1 SNSEGPV
8 LDPIVSIRCIVSID
22 PGETMRVNFITG
34 IAETEDEAI
43 NLIEKYHDVRM
54 VERVHN
60 LAWTHNQMIMQQ
72 LNVSDG
78 DIHLYM
84 RLASAIIYPSSN
96 WRAGSGVLMNN
107 QLGQSGLWA
116 FGISGDFPIVLLRIT
131 DRSNINLAREFLRAH
146 AYWQMMGI
154 VVDLVIWNED
164 SSGYRQE
171 LYDEIMGLISVS
183 TSAFDP
189 KRFGGVYVIQDDQVS
204 EEAGVLMEAVASAI
218 FTDYRGTFEEQLK
231 RERRPRAPVPLLK
244 PEKTLKVETYRPIES
259 TGQDLIF
266 FNGLGGFT
274 KDGREYII
282 RLAPGEVTPAP
293 WSNVIA
299 NHNFGTVI
307 SECGSSYT
315 WSENSQQFRL
325 TPWYNDPVSDHS
337 GEALYIRDEL
347 SGDFWSPSAL
357 PARGKTPYTC
367 RHGFGYSVF
376 EHKEFGIASEL
387 WVYVAMDAPVKFC
400 RLVVRNESG
409 IFRQLSLT
417 CYIEQVLGDLRS
429 KTGMHVVTEIDPR
442 TGALFSRNPFNTD
455 FPGRIVFLD
464 VNTKI
469 NSFTGDRT
477 EFLGKNGSMTRP
489 AALARETLSN
499 RIGAAMDPCAAIQ
512 VRIDLQDKEDVEII
526 FTCGAGQN
534 VEDARSLVKR
544 FRGSASARTALEQV
558 WSYWNHTLG
567 VVHVETED
575 KALDV
580 LTNGW
585 LLYQTLSC
593 RMWARTGYYQS
604 SGAYGFRDQLQD
616 SMALIYAEPEIF
628 REHLLRCASHQF
640 VEGDVLHWWHPPFE
654 RGVRTHSS
662 DDRLWLPL
670 AAHRYVTTT
679 GDVGVL
685 NESTHFIT
693 GGLLAPDEDSC
704 YHLPAR
710 SAESGTLYEHCVRS
724 IKRSLQFG
732 RHGLP
737 LMGTGDWNDGMN
749 HVGYQGLGES
759 VWNAFFLYDVLAKF
773 KDIAHL
779 FGDSAFAELCASE
792 AATLR
797 ENIRQSGWDGHWY
810 LRAYFDNGDPLGS
823 IANEECQIDSI
834 PQSWSVLSGAGDP
847 ERSRE
852 AMEEVDHRLVN
863 RDNSVIQ
870 LLQPPFDRSSLN
882 PGYIKG
888 YLPGVRENGGQ
899 YTHAAIWVIMAF
911 ASLGDS
917 ARAWELLDLINPV
930 MHGSTPNQ
938 VAIYRVEPYIVA
950 ADICAL
956 PPNAG
961 RGGWTWYTG
970 ASGWM
975 YRLILESLLGITL
988 EVDRLRFQPCIPD
1001 DWKSFKVHYH
1011 YRETFY
1017 HITVMRI
1024 GSAEEVTVDGII
1036 QTDGTVHLVDDKKE
1050 HLVEVRI
1057 S

>member
-1 SNSEGPV
+1 
-8 LDPIVSIRCIVSID
+8 
-22 PGETMRVNFITG
+22 
-34 IAETEDEAI
+34 
-43 NLIEKYHDVRM
+43 M

-72 LNVSDG
+72 LNMSDS
-78 DIHLYM
+78 DIHLFM

-96 WRAGSGVLMNN
+96 WRAGSGVLMKN

-131 DRSNINLAREFLRAH
+131 DRSNINLARQLLRAH
-146 AYWQMMGI
+146 AYWQTMGI
-154 VVDLVIWNED
+154 AVDLVIWNED

-189 KRFGGVYVIQDDQVS
+189 KQFGGVYTIHEDQISV
-204 EEAGVLMEAVASAI
+204 EAGVLMQAVASAV
-218 FTDYRGTFEEQLK
+218 FTDRRGTLEEQLE
-231 RERRPRAPVPLLK
+231 RERRPRATIPLLK
-244 PEKTLKVETYRPIES
+244 PERTTKVEAYRPVES
-259 TGQDLIF
+259 TGKDLIF

-282 RLAPGEVTPAP
+282 RLAPGEVTPVP

-307 SECGSSYT
+307 SESGSAYT

-325 TPWYNDPVSDHS
+325 TPWYNDPVSDRS
-337 GEALYIRDEL
+337 GEAIYIRDET
-347 SGDFWSPSAL
+347 SGEFWSPSAL

-376 EHKEFGIASEL
+376 EHKEFGIASEM

-409 IFRQLSLT
+409 ISRQLSLT
-417 CYIEQVLGDLRS
+417 CYIEPVLGDMRS
-429 KTGMHVVTEIDPR
+429 KTGMHVVTEIDPK

-455 FPGRIVFLD
+455 FPGRIVFSD

-469 NSFTGDRT
+469 KSFTGDRT
-477 EFLGKNGSMTRP
+477 DFLGKNGSMTRP
-489 AALARETLSN
+489 AALSREKLSN

-512 VRIDLQDKEDVEII
+512 VRIDLQDKEEVEII

-575 KALDV
+575 KALNV

-585 LLYQTLSC
+585 LLYQTLAC

-616 SMALIYAEPEIF
+616 SMALVYAEPGIF

-640 VEGDVLHWWHPPFE
+640 VEGDVLHWWHPPLE
-654 RGVRTHSS
+654 RGVRTRSS

-670 AAHRYVTTT
+670 AVHRYVTVT

-685 NESTHFIT
+685 NESINFIM
-693 GGLLAPDEDSC
+693 GGLLAPEEDSC
-704 YHLPAR
+704 YHLPSR

-724 IKRSLQFG
+724 IKSSLQFG
-732 RHGLP
+732 QHGLP

-749 HVGYQGLGES
+749 RVGYQGLGES

-863 RDNSVIQ
+863 RDNSLVQ
-870 LLQPPFDRSSLN
+870 LLQPPFDRSSLD

-930 MHGSTPNQ
+930 MHGSTPDE

>member
-1 SNSEGPV
+1 
-8 LDPIVSIRCIVSID
+8 
-22 PGETMRVNFITG
+22 MRVNFITG

-43 NLIEKYHDVRM
+43 NLIEKYHDLRM

-72 LNVSDG
+72 LNMSDS
-78 DIHLYM
+78 DIHLFM

-96 WRAGSGVLMNN
+96 WRAGSGVLMKN

-131 DRSNINLAREFLRAH
+131 DRSNINLARQLLRAH
-146 AYWQMMGI
+146 AYWQTMGI
-154 VVDLVIWNED
+154 AVDLVIWNED

-189 KRFGGVYVIQDDQVS
+189 KQFGGVYTIHEDQMSV
-204 EEAGVLMEAVASAI
+204 EAGVLMQAVASAV
-218 FTDYRGTFEEQLK
+218 FTDRRGTLEEQLE
-231 RERRPRAPVPLLK
+231 RERRPRAAIPLLK
-244 PEKTLKVETYRPIES
+244 PERTTKVEAYRPVES
-259 TGQDLIF
+259 TGKDLIF

-307 SECGSSYT
+307 SECGSAYT

-325 TPWYNDPVSDHS
+325 TPWYNDPVSDRS
-337 GEALYIRDEL
+337 GEAIYIRDET
-347 SGDFWSPSAL
+347 SGEFWSPSAL

-376 EHKEFGIASEL
+376 EHKEFGIASEM

-409 IFRQLSLT
+409 ISRQLSLT
-417 CYIEQVLGDLRS
+417 CYIEPVLGDLRS
-429 KTGMHVVTEIDPR
+429 KTGMHVVTEIDPK

-455 FPGRIVFLD
+455 FPGRIVFSD

-469 NSFTGDRT
+469 KSFTGDRT
-477 EFLGKNGSMTRP
+477 DFLGKNGSMTRP
-489 AALARETLSN
+489 AALSREKLSN

-512 VRIDLQDKEDVEII
+512 VRIDLQDKEEVEII

-575 KALDV
+575 KALNV

-585 LLYQTLSC
+585 LLYQTLAC

-616 SMALIYAEPEIF
+616 SMALVYAEPGIF

-640 VEGDVLHWWHPPFE
+640 VEGDVLHWWHPPLE
-654 RGVRTHSS
+654 RGVRTRSS

-670 AAHRYVTTT
+670 AVHRYVTVT

-685 NESTHFIT
+685 NESINFIM
-693 GGLLAPDEDSC
+693 GGLLAPEEDSC
-704 YHLPAR
+704 YHLPSR

-724 IKRSLQFG
+724 IKSSLQFG
-732 RHGLP
+732 QHGLP

-749 HVGYQGLGES
+749 RVGYQGLGES

-863 RDNSVIQ
+863 RDNSLVQ
-870 LLQPPFDRSSLN
+870 LLQPPFDRSSLD

-930 MHGSTPNQ
+930 MHGSTPDE

>member
-1 SNSEGPV
+1 
-8 LDPIVSIRCIVSID
+8 
-22 PGETMRVNFITG
+22 MRVNFITG

-72 LNVSDG
+72 LNMSDS
-78 DIHLYM
+78 DIHLFM

-96 WRAGSGVLMNN
+96 WRAGSGVLMKN

-131 DRSNINLAREFLRAH
+131 DRSNINLARQLLRAH
-146 AYWQMMGI
+146 AYWQTMGI
-154 VVDLVIWNED
+154 AVDLVIWNED

-189 KRFGGVYVIQDDQVS
+189 KQFGAVNTIHEDQMSV
-204 EEAGVLMEAVASAI
+204 EAGVLMQAVASAV
-218 FTDYRGTFEEQLK
+218 FTDRRGTLEEQLE
-231 RERRPRAPVPLLK
+231 RERRPRATIPLLK
-244 PEKTLKVETYRPIES
+244 PERTTKVEAYRPVES
-259 TGQDLIF
+259 TGKDLIF

-282 RLAPGEVTPAP
+282 RLAPGEVTPVP

-307 SECGSSYT
+307 SESGSAYT

-325 TPWYNDPVSDHS
+325 TPWYNDPVSDRS
-337 GEALYIRDEL
+337 GEAIYIRDET
-347 SGDFWSPSAL
+347 SGEFWSPSAL

-376 EHKEFGIASEL
+376 EHKEFGIASEM

-409 IFRQLSLT
+409 ISRQLSLT
-417 CYIEQVLGDLRS
+417 CYIEPVLGDMRS
-429 KTGMHVVTEIDPR
+429 KTGMHVVTEIDPK

-455 FPGRIVFLD
+455 FPGRIVFSD

-469 NSFTGDRT
+469 KSFTGDRT
-477 EFLGKNGSMTRP
+477 DFLGKNGSMTRP
-489 AALARETLSN
+489 AALSREKLSN

-512 VRIDLQDKEDVEII
+512 VRIDLQDKEEVEII

-585 LLYQTLSC
+585 LLYQTLAC

-616 SMALIYAEPEIF
+616 SMALVYAEPGIF

-640 VEGDVLHWWHPPFE
+640 VEGDVLHWWHPPLE
-654 RGVRTHSS
+654 RGVRTRSS

-670 AAHRYVTTT
+670 AVHRYVTVT

-685 NESTHFIT
+685 NESINFIT
-693 GGLLAPDEDSC
+693 GGLLAPEEDSC
-704 YHLPAR
+704 YHLPSR

-724 IKRSLQFG
+724 IKSSLQFG
-732 RHGLP
+732 QHGLP

-749 HVGYQGLGES
+749 RVGYQGLGES

-863 RDNSVIQ
+863 RDNSLVQ
-870 LLQPPFDRSSLN
+870 LLQPPFDRSSLD

-930 MHGSTPNQ
+930 MHGSTPDE

>member
-1 SNSEGPV
+1 
-8 LDPIVSIRCIVSID
+8 
-22 PGETMRVNFITG
+22 MG
-34 IAETEDEAI
+34 IA
-43 NLIEKYHDVRM
+43 
-54 VERVHN
+54 
-60 LAWTHNQMIMQQ
+60 
-72 LNVSDG
+72 
-78 DIHLYM
+78 
-84 RLASAIIYPSSN
+84 
-96 WRAGSGVLMNN
+96 
-107 QLGQSGLWA
+107 
-116 FGISGDFPIVLLRIT
+116 
-131 DRSNINLAREFLRAH
+131 
-146 AYWQMMGI
+146 
-154 VVDLVIWNED
+154 VDLVIWNED

-189 KRFGGVYVIQDDQVS
+189 KQFGGVYTIHEDQISV
-204 EEAGVLMEAVASAI
+204 EAGVLMQAVASAV
-218 FTDYRGTFEEQLK
+218 FTDRRGTLEEQLE
-231 RERRPRAPVPLLK
+231 RERRPRATIPLLK
-244 PEKTLKVETYRPIES
+244 PERTTKVEAYRPVES
-259 TGQDLIF
+259 TGKDLIF

-282 RLAPGEVTPAP
+282 RLAPGEVTPVP

-307 SECGSSYT
+307 SESGSAYT

-325 TPWYNDPVSDHS
+325 TPWYNDPVSDRS
-337 GEALYIRDEL
+337 GEAIYIRDET
-347 SGDFWSPSAL
+347 SGEFWSPSAL

-376 EHKEFGIASEL
+376 EHKEFGIASEM

-409 IFRQLSLT
+409 ISRQLSLT
-417 CYIEQVLGDLRS
+417 CYIEPVLGDLRS
-429 KTGMHVVTEIDPR
+429 KTGMHVVTEIDPK

-455 FPGRIVFLD
+455 FPGRIVFSD

-469 NSFTGDRT
+469 KSFTGDRT
-477 EFLGKNGSMTRP
+477 DFLGKNGSMTRP
-489 AALARETLSN
+489 AALSRETLSN

-512 VRIDLQDKEDVEII
+512 VRIDLQDKEEVEII

-585 LLYQTLSC
+585 LLYQTLAC

-616 SMALIYAEPEIF
+616 SMALVYAEPGIF

-640 VEGDVLHWWHPPFE
+640 VEGDVLHWWHPPLE
-654 RGVRTHSS
+654 RGVRTRSS

-670 AAHRYVTTT
+670 AVHRYVTVT

-685 NESTHFIT
+685 NESINFIT
-693 GGLLAPDEDSC
+693 GGLLAPEEDSC
-704 YHLPAR
+704 YHLPSR

-724 IKRSLQFG
+724 IKSSLQFG
-732 RHGLP
+732 QHGLP

-863 RDNSVIQ
+863 RDNSLVQ
-870 LLQPPFDRSSLN
+870 LLQPPFDRSSLD

-930 MHGSTPNQ
+930 MHGSTPDE

>member
-1 SNSEGPV
+1 
-8 LDPIVSIRCIVSID
+8 
-22 PGETMRVNFITG
+22 MRVNFITG

-72 LNVSDG
+72 LNMSDS
-78 DIHLYM
+78 DIHLFM

-96 WRAGSGVLMNN
+96 WRAGSGVLMKN

-131 DRSNINLAREFLRAH
+131 DRSNINLARQLLRAH
-146 AYWQMMGI
+146 AYWQTMGI
-154 VVDLVIWNED
+154 AVDLVIWNED

-189 KRFGGVYVIQDDQVS
+189 KQFGGVYTIHEDQMSV
-204 EEAGVLMEAVASAI
+204 EAGVLMQAVASAV
-218 FTDYRGTFEEQLK
+218 FTDRRGTLEEQLE
-231 RERRPRAPVPLLK
+231 RERRPRAAIPLLK
-244 PEKTLKVETYRPIES
+244 PERTTKVEAYRPVES
-259 TGQDLIF
+259 TGKDLIF

-282 RLAPGEVTPAP
+282 RLAPGEVTPVP

-307 SECGSSYT
+307 SESGSAYT

-325 TPWYNDPVSDHS
+325 TPWYNDPVSDRS
-337 GEALYIRDEL
+337 GEAIYIRDET
-347 SGDFWSPSAL
+347 SGEFWSPSAL

-376 EHKEFGIASEL
+376 EHKEFGIASEM

-409 IFRQLSLT
+409 ISRQLSLT
-417 CYIEQVLGDLRS
+417 CYIEPVLGDMRS
-429 KTGMHVVTEIDPR
+429 KTGMHVVTEIDPK

-455 FPGRIVFLD
+455 FPGRIVFSD

-469 NSFTGDRT
+469 KSFTGDRT
-477 EFLGKNGSMTRP
+477 DFLGKNGSMTRP
-489 AALARETLSN
+489 AALSREKLSN

-512 VRIDLQDKEDVEII
+512 VRIDLQDKEEVEII

-575 KALDV
+575 KALNV

-585 LLYQTLSC
+585 LLYQTLAC

-616 SMALIYAEPEIF
+616 SMALVYAEPGIF

-640 VEGDVLHWWHPPFE
+640 VEGDVLHWWHPPLE
-654 RGVRTHSS
+654 RGVRTRSS

-670 AAHRYVTTT
+670 AVHRYVTVT

-685 NESTHFIT
+685 NESINFIM
-693 GGLLAPDEDSC
+693 GGLLAPEEDSC
-704 YHLPAR
+704 YHLPSR

-724 IKRSLQFG
+724 IKSSLQFG
-732 RHGLP
+732 QHGLP

-749 HVGYQGLGES
+749 RVGYQGLGES

-779 FGDSAFAELCASE
+779 FGDTAFAELCASE

-863 RDNSVIQ
+863 RDNSLVQ
-870 LLQPPFDRSSLN
+870 LLQPPFDRSSLD

-930 MHGSTPNQ
+930 MHGSTPDE